1 MVAAG
6 QCLSNDC
13 QRFLQ
18 NEKNDTHFNQGA
30 QKHGH
35 VLRIHTSLLNGAN
48 SEYTNDENH
57 GNQVQVQS
65 QAGSPRGPCR
75 GE

>member
-1 MVAAG
+1 MG
-6 QCLSNDC
+6 DGGLSNDC

-18 NEKNDTHFNQGA
+18 NDKNDTHFNQGT

-35 VLRIHTSLLNGAN
+35 ILRIHTPSLNRTN
-48 SEYTNDENH
+48 SKYTNDESH

-65 QAGSPRGPCR
+65 QAGSPTGPCR
-75 GE
+75 AE